1 VKDKNLGAQF
11 SDKNYGE
18 KARAANNIRRV
29 NLMVNAASQDDKMVI
44 KYELCALCVVHV
56 VSYYWDWTQYLKQ
69 CTIATNIVANNITY
83 SQKQSK
89 GQQEDQ

>member
-1 VKDKNLGAQF
+1 VDIGIECQTGLFVLGTSGFIFWISLDPQLDHLKSVKDKNLGAQF
-11 SDKNYGE
+11 SDKKYGE

-56 VSYYWDWTQYLKQ
+56 VSYY
-69 CTIATNIVANNITY
+69 
-83 SQKQSK
+83 
-89 GQQEDQ
+89 